1 MILSIPNGNAMPN
14 SGNNLMA
21 STEELVVKI
30 SGDVTQLRTA
40 LRSIETNTQK
50 TTSKM
55 QAGMSASS
63 RAANGLGK
71 RLLYLVGIQQTL
83 AAASRVARKELDFSA
98 TMAKI
103 TGLVGIQRAQV
114 NAWKADVEKLAVTY
128 GRSTAEM
135 AEGLFFVTSAGFRG
149 KAAIDALE
157 ASVKG
162 AASGLGET
170 ATVADAATSAVNAYG
185 QANLD
190 AADAVGIIVA
200 TVREGKA
207 EASSIAGALGR
218 VINIAAE
225 TGVQFYEVGAA
236 IAAMT
241 RTGTTA
247 RGAVVNLS
255 GVLQAIIRPTKDAE
269 AAALGMGV
277 NFKDIQNIIREQ
289 GLLVALQSLKEAADR
304 NGESMVRLFPNM
316 EALRAVLGLL
326 GKTAKETEA
335 IFADMATSGV
345 KDLNKAYDSAARE
358 GAHKLNVAQEQLSV
372 SAGKLARVAMP
383 AAIGAMER
391 LSQVMTN
398 AAEKSGVVGRAWDEL
413 IARAKLGASIQF
425 GINFGPA
432 ADPGKGLK
440 FEDIAESED
449 GGPVVRG
456 KGTPAAKQ
464 KTGYTEDSQKVIDD
478 LKHETSQLMLNSREQ
493 FINNAVKE
501 AGVKGTS
508 DAGKEIQK
516 LAAALYDQSEAEA
529 KVASQTDKVTEGFNA
544 IRQETEALD
553 DALYGLQQ
561 QMALEGESL
570 QKLIGAQKVSNEER
584 EVARK
589 LIEAEA
595 AIGPERFEREKAG
608 IESVIRANQEL
619 NKTLT
624 AQTAITAFKK
634 DSAQETQNLKRL
646 IAAQKVSNEE
656 REVTQKLIEAEAAI
670 GPKRFAAEKA
680 GIESVIRANQ
690 ALNKELENQKK
701 AIDDA
706 KDTAEEYASAFG
718 SALEG
723 AVLDGEDFVA
733 SITDSFQRIAFK
745 KLITEPLEKAFT
757 DLVTGKQGLG
767 SILSSLFSS
776 TPAAPA
782 GAGGGAAGQQT
793 SDALDKVKALMGG
806 DECGCIQLKEINKGI
821 GGLGEKGLK
830 KSLGGSA
837 GDFDGTGIQDA
848 LEWTA
853 DDIGQYNDILDDT
866 LMDANADM
874 GGIFGEFFG
883 DAGTT
888 LDGVVGDFGTLF
900 SDFGGDFSSVLSG
913 LLDNLSQIG
922 GGGGG
927 GGGGLGGIFGGLGDL
942 FGGGGGNMVDAGVF
956 DAAPNFMF
964 AKGGVSNGPAIFGEA
979 GPEAAVPLPDGRT
992 IPVTLSGGTGEGATV
1007 NQTLNFSTGVSATV
1021 RAEVMNMLP
1030 MIQAS
1035 TIQAVQDKTRRT
1047 PGFIGGK

>member
-1 MILSIPNGNAMPN
+1 MTASMQSGNTTPN
-14 SGNNLMA
+14 SGSNLMA

-30 SGDVTQLRTA
+30 SGDVTQLRKA
-40 LRSIETNTQK
+40 LRSVETSTQK
-50 TTSKM
+50 TGTKM
-55 QAGMSASS
+55 QGAMGAASRSATV
-63 RAANGLGK
+63 LGK
-71 RLLYLVGIQQTL
+71 RLLILVGIQQSL
-83 AAASRVARKELDFSA
+83 AAAGRVARKELDFQE
-98 TMAKI
+98 TMSRI
-103 TGLVGIQRAQV
+103 TGLVGVAEKQV
-114 NAWKADVEKLAVTY
+114 KEWRGEVERLAITY
-128 GRSTAEM
+128 GRSTNEM

-149 KAAIDALE
+149 AAAIDTLE

-162 AASGLGET
+162 AAAGLGET
-170 ATVADAATSAVNAYG
+170 ATIADAATSAVNAYG
-185 QANLD
+185 KANLD

-218 VINIAAE
+218 VINVAAE

-241 RTGTTA
+241 RTGSTA
-247 RGAVVNLS
+247 RAAVVNLG

-269 AAALGMGV
+269 AAALDLGV
-277 NFKDIQNIIREQ
+277 NFKDIQNVIKEE
-289 GLLVALQSLKEAADR
+289 GLLVALQQLKDAADA
-304 NGESMVRLFPNM
+304 NGQSMVRLFPNM

-326 GKTAKETEA
+326 GKTAEETRE
-335 IFADMATSGV
+335 IFASMKTSGV
-345 KDLNKAYDSAARE
+345 QDLDRSMGVAAKQ
-358 GAHKLNVAQEQLSV
+358 GAQEL
-372 SAGKLARVAMP
+372 RV
-383 AAIGAMER
+383 AMER
-391 LSQVMTN
+391 LNVQLGRIAKAGVPFQTFLAGAFAEGLRASVEMVDDLDDSLAALFARLKSHKVGSVTLFLDPNQGRPIEDL
-398 AAEKSGVVGRAWDEL
+398 AAEDGAPKS
-413 IARAKLGASIQF
+413 AKS
-425 GINFGPA
+425 
-432 ADPGKGLK
+432 
-440 FEDIAESED
+440 
-449 GGPVVRG
+449 
-456 KGTPAAKQ
+456 AKQ

-501 AGVKGTS
+501 SGVKGTS

-516 LAAALYDQSEAEA
+516 LAGALYDQSEAEA

-544 IRQETEALD
+544 IRQETEELD

-570 QKLIGAQKVSNEER
+570 QRLVAAQAVSNEER
-584 EVARK
+584 EVTQK
-589 LIEAEA
+589 LIAAEA
-595 AIGPERFEREKAG
+595 AIGPERYEREKAG
-608 IESVIRANQEL
+608 IESVIRANQAL
-619 NKTLT
+619 NQTLT

-634 DSAQETQNLKRL
+634 ESAQETQNLKQL

-656 REVTQKLIEAEAAI
+656 REVTQKLIEAEARI

-690 ALNKELENQKK
+690 ALNKELVNQKK

-733 SITDSFQRIAFK
+733 SITDSFQRIAFN

-757 DLVTGKQGLG
+757 DLVTGKEGLG

-830 KSLGGSA
+830 QSLGGSA

-853 DDIGQYNDILDDT
+853 DDIGQYNDILDGT

-888 LDGVVGDFGTLF
+888 LDGVIGDFGTLF
-900 SDFGGDFSSVLSG
+900 SDFGGDFSEVLGG
-913 LLDNLSQIG
+913 LLDSLSKS
-922 GGGGG
+922 GGGG

-942 FGGGGGNMVDAGVF
+942 FGGGGGSEAAAAGLDAGGF
-956 DAAPNFMF
+956 LGSF

-1007 NQTLNFSTGVSATV
+1007 NQTLNFATGVSATV